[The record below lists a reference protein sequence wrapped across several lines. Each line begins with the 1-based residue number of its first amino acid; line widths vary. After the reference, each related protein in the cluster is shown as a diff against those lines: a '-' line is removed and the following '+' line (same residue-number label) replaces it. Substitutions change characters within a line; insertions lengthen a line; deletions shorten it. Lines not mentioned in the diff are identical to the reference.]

1 MNKEMTPF
9 EALDRLYKTT
19 YNKEISRKD
28 AYLCLEGLIYDYF
41 LLKKFAEKTLKGENE
56 NNGI

>member
-28 AYLCLEGLIYDYF
+28 AYLYLEELIYDYF
-41 LLKKFAEKTLKGENE
+41 LLKNNIGKEPKGEMK
-56 NNGI
+56 

>member
-28 AYLCLEGLIYDYF
+28 AYHYLEDLIYDYF
-41 LLKKFAEKTLKGENE
+41 LLKNNISKEPKGE
-56 NNGI
+56 IK